1 MLNIDK
7 TKILVFR
14 KAGILPRNLKFNY
27 NGTELEIVFFFFF
40 FFFTYLGIVLALV
53 VPFQMHKLPLLD
65 RHKKQF

>member
-27 NGTELEIVFFFFF
+27 NGTELEIVFFFS
-40 FFFTYLGIVLALV
+40 YLGIVLALV
-53 VPFQMHKLPLLD
+53 VPFQMHKLSLLD